1 VPGKTKVVV
10 IDGVI
15 QYACAFDREKI
26 PGAEEIVFGESDT
39 KREVP
44 AGLLPNL
51 GRAGARNYCL
61 DLTCVHGRLSPYRS
75 SSDRII
81 GCWLWPMGKSVRWEI
96 TFW

>member
-1 VPGKTKVVV
+1 MV

-26 PGAEEIVFGESDT
+26 PGAEEITFVGSGGKHEA
-39 KREVP
+39 P

-61 DLTCVHGRLSPYRS
+61 DITCAVFHHADYLISAVLTTL
-75 SSDRII
+75 
-81 GCWLWPMGKSVRWEI
+81 
-96 TFW
+96 